1 MRILDNL
8 NGYEGLKALP
18 KEALPQLCQEV
29 RDLMVDVVM
38 KNGGHLAS
46 SLGAVELIVSLLRVF
61 DPRKDRIVFDVG
73 HQAYA
78 YKILTD
84 RLDRFSTLR
93 QAGGLAGFP
102 KRRESPYDHFDV
114 GHSSTSI
121 SAALGY
127 AKARDLLGQDHEV
140 IAVIGDGA
148 LYNGL
153 AMEALNNVK
162 EANTRLTVIFNDNSM
177 SISRPV
183 GGLADYL
190 ARLGVNPYYKRFKEV
205 VKEQCRKRQRGESI
219 EDLLSRSK
227 TRVKSLLQPN
237 NIFEGLGIS
246 YWGPFDGHNL
256 DELGEILGLSKF
268 YGQPLLVH
276 IRTMKGKGYAPAEAE
291 PTRYHGVSGKASS
304 GTTLASPGPSWSDV
318 ISGTVLSL
326 AENDDRIVCLTAA
339 MKDGTRLN
347 GFAKR
352 WPHRCFDVGIAEEH
366 LLTYAAG
373 LAAGGLRPFVFI
385 YSTFLQRAMDQLVHD
400 IAMQDLPVV
409 ILADRAGLV
418 GEDGET
424 HHGLLDVCWGRVIP
438 GLAVMAPRDAE
449 EARFMLSESH
459 LRGKPAMIRFP
470 RGTAALSLSR
480 ERRASTGT
488 GWGKAETLV
497 EGDGTWTVMAYGKTV
512 PLALEIHDLAASMG
526 LAKPS
531 VVDLRFVEPADWDM
545 IESNLEKMNVTCILE
560 DGYRKGG
567 FGEAVAARANQI
579 GALSKVLRY
588 GVPDCYVFQATVEE
602 QWKTC
607 GLTAA
612 KILENCFASLERPA
626 R

>member
-18 KEALPQLCQEV
+18 KEALPQLCREV

-114 GHSSTSI
+114 GHSSTSV
-121 SAALGY
+121 SAALGF

-153 AMEALNNVK
+153 ALEALNNVK

-190 ARLGVNPYYKRFKEV
+190 ARLGVNPYYKRFKEY
-205 VKEQCRKRQRGESI
+205 VKEQCRKRQRGESL

-227 TRVKSLLQPN
+227 TRMKSLLQPN

-246 YWGPFDGHNL
+246 YWGPFDGHDM
-256 DELGEILGLSKF
+256 DELMEILGLSRF

-276 IRTMKGKGYAPAEAE
+276 LRTLKGKGYAPAEAE
-291 PTRYHGVSGKASS
+291 PTRYHGVSGKSSSEPIPASHGS
-304 GTTLASPGPSWSDV
+304 SWSEV
-318 ISGTVLSL
+318 ISGAVFNL
-326 AENDDRIVCLTAA
+326 AESDERVVCLTAA

-352 WPHRCFDVGIAEEH
+352 WPDRCFDVGIAEEH

-400 IAMQDLPVV
+400 IAMQALPVV

-424 HHGLLDVCWGRVIP
+424 HHGLLDVCWGRSIP
-438 GLAVMAPRDAE
+438 GLTLMAPRDAE
-449 EARFMLSESH
+449 DARFMLSGSH
-459 LRGKPAMIRFP
+459 VRGKPAMIRFP
-470 RGTAALSLSR
+470 RGTAPSSL
-480 ERRASTGT
+480 RRTPEPSLCT
-488 GWGKAETLV
+488 GWGKAETLS

-512 PLALEIHDLAASMG
+512 LLALEILDLAESLG
-526 LAKPS
+526 VAKPS
-531 VVDLRFVEPADWDM
+531 VLDLRFVEPADWDL
-545 IESNLEKMNVTCILE
+545 IESNLSKNRLTCVIE

-567 FGEAVAARANQI
+567 FGEAVAARASMI
-579 GALSKVLRY
+579 GAPSRVLRY
-588 GVPDCYVFQATVEE
+588 GVPDRYVLQAKVEE
-602 QWKTC
+602 QWESS
-607 GLTAA
+607 GLTAG
-612 KILENCFASLERPA
+612 KILEDCLASL
-626 R
+626 

>member
-1 MRILDNL
+1 MRILEKL
-8 NGYEGLKALP
+8 KGYEELRALP
-18 KEALPQLCQEV
+18 KELLPRLCEEV
-29 RDLMVDVVM
+29 RELMVSVVE

-46 SLGAVELIVSLLRVF
+46 SLGAVELVVSILRVF
-61 DPRKDRIVFDVG
+61 DPRKDRIIFDVG

-84 RLDRFSTLR
+84 RLDRFPSLR
-93 QAGGLAGFP
+93 LSGGLSGFP
-102 KRRESPYDHFDV
+102 KRRESPFDHFDV

-140 IAVIGDGA
+140 VAVIGDGA

-162 EANTRLTVIFNDNSM
+162 ETNTRLTVLFNDNSM
-177 SISRPV
+177 SISQPV

-190 ARLGVNPYYKRFKEV
+190 ARLGVNPYYKRFKEY
-205 VKEQCRKRQRGESI
+205 VKEQCRKRQKGERI

-246 YWGPFDGHNL
+246 YWGPFDGHDM
-256 DELGEILGLSKF
+256 DEMVEILGLSRF

-276 IRTMKGKGYAPAEAE
+276 LRTKKGKGYAPAEE
-291 PTRYHGVSGKASS
+291 NPTLYHGISPRKADPGHSGEPEQ
-304 GTTLASPGPSWSDV
+304 GWSETILGAV
-318 ISGTVLSL
+318 TRL

-339 MKDGTRLN
+339 MKDGTKLN
-347 GFAKR
+347 GFSKR
-352 WPHRCFDVGIAEEH
+352 WPNRCFDVGIAEGH

-385 YSTFLQRAMDQLVHD
+385 YSTFLQRAMDQLLHD

-424 HHGLLDVCWGRVIP
+424 HHGLVDLCWGRVIP
-438 GLAVMAPRDAE
+438 GLSLMAPRDAE
-449 EARFMLSESH
+449 EAEFMLAEAH
-459 LRGKPAMIRFP
+459 RRGKPAMIRFP
-470 RGTAALSLSR
+470 RGPAPRSLTPGQGR
-480 ERRASTGT
+480 KPC
-488 GWGKAETLV
+488 GWGEAETLI
-497 EGDGTWTVMAYGKTV
+497 EGTGNWAILAIGKTV
-512 PLALEIHDLAASMG
+512 PLALEIHALSRSMG
-526 LAKPS
+526 LPEPT
-531 VVDLRFVEPADWDM
+531 VVDLRFAEPADWDS
-545 IESNLEKMNVTCILE
+545 IDLQLSRSRIVCVLE
-560 DGYRKGG
+560 DGFLKGG
-567 FGEAVAARANQI
+567 FGEAVSARANET
-579 GALSKVLRY
+579 GAGSRVLRY
-588 GVPDCYVFQATVEE
+588 GVPDRYIPHSTVEE
-602 QWKTC
+602 QWQAC
-607 GLTAA
+607 GLVAG
-612 KILENCFASLERPA
+612 KILEGIRESL
-626 R
+626 

>member
-1 MRILDNL
+1 MRILDHL
-8 NGYEGLKALP
+8 NGYEGVKSLP
-18 KEALPQLCQEV
+18 KDALPQLCREV
-29 RDLMVDVVM
+29 RELMVDVVE

-46 SLGAVELIVSLLRVF
+46 SLGAVELIVSILRVF

-84 RLDRFSTLR
+84 RLERFPTLR
-93 QAGGLAGFP
+93 KAGGLSGFP
-102 KRRESPYDHFDV
+102 KRRESPFDHFDV

-121 SAALGY
+121 SAALGF

-140 IAVIGDGA
+140 VAVIGDGA

-153 AMEALNNVK
+153 ALEALNNVK
-162 EANTRLTVIFNDNSM
+162 EANTRLTVLFNDNSM

-183 GGLADYL
+183 GGLADYI
-190 ARLGVNPYYKRFKEV
+190 ARLGVNPTYKRLKEY
-205 VKEQCRKRQRGESI
+205 VKEMCRKRQRGESI
-219 EDLLSRSK
+219 ENLLSRSK
-227 TRVKSLLQPN
+227 TRVKSLLQPS

-246 YWGPFDGHNL
+246 YWGPFDGHDL
-256 DELGEILGLSKF
+256 DELSEILGLSRF

-276 IRTMKGKGYAPAEAE
+276 LRTKKGKGYEPAETD
-291 PTRYHGVSGKASS
+291 PTRYHGLSAKGPSTPVP
-304 GTTLASPGPSWSDV
+304 ASPGSNWSDV
-318 ISGTVLSL
+318 ISTAVTNL
-326 AENDDRIVCLTAA
+326 AENDERVVCLTAA

-352 WPHRCFDVGIAEEH
+352 WPQRCFDVGIAEEH

-373 LAAGGLRPFVFI
+373 LAAGGLRPYVFI

-400 IAMQDLPVV
+400 IATQDLPVV

-424 HHGLLDVCWGRVIP
+424 HHGLLDVCWGRAIP
-438 GLAVMAPRDAE
+438 GLAIMAPRDAV
-449 EARFMLSESH
+449 EARFMLSEAH
-459 LRGKPAMIRFP
+459 GRGKPALVRFP
-470 RGTAALSLSR
+470 RGAAPLSLG
-480 ERRASTGT
+480 RAGEFAIPS
-488 GWGKAETLV
+488 GWGKAETLA
-497 EGDGTWTVMAYGKTV
+497 EGDGTWTIMAYGKTV
-512 PLALEIHDLAASMG
+512 PLAIEIHDLAES
-526 LAKPS
+526 LRFPKPA
-531 VVDLRFVEPADWDM
+531 VVDLRFIEPADWDL
-545 IESNLEKMNVTCILE
+545 IESSLSKMELTCVLE

-567 FGEAVAARANQI
+567 FGEAVAARAN
-579 GALSKVLRY
+579 ATVSRSRVLRY
-588 GVPDCYVFQATVEE
+588 GVPDCYVSHGTVEE

-607 GLTAA
+607 GLTAG
-612 KILENCFASLERPA
+612 KILEEALASLERPA

>member
-8 NGYEGLKALP
+8 NGYEGLKSLP

-29 RDLMVDVVM
+29 RELMVDVVL

-84 RLDRFSTLR
+84 RLEQFPSLR
-93 QAGGLAGFP
+93 RAGGLSGFP

-153 AMEALNNVK
+153 ALEAMNNVK
-162 EANTRLTVIFNDNSM
+162 EANTRLTVLFNDNSM
-177 SISRPV
+177 SISQPV
-183 GGLADYL
+183 GGLADHL
-190 ARLGVNPYYKRFKEV
+190 ARIGVNPYYKRFKEY

-246 YWGPFDGHNL
+246 YWGPFDGHDL
-256 DELGEILGLSKF
+256 DELSEIFGLSRF

-276 IRTMKGKGYAPAEAE
+276 LRTKKGKGYAPAEAE
-291 PTRYHGVSGKASS
+291 PTRFHGVSGTAPSVPVLASS
-304 GTTLASPGPSWSDV
+304 GSSWSDV
-318 ISGTVLSL
+318 VSSMVSGL
-326 AENDDRIVCLTAA
+326 AESDDRIVCLTAA

-347 GFAKR
+347 GFANR
-352 WPHRCFDVGIAEEH
+352 WPQRCFDVGIAEEH

-400 IAMQDLPVV
+400 IAMQNLPVV
-409 ILADRAGLV
+409 VLADRAGLV

-424 HHGLLDVCWGRVIP
+424 HHGLMDVCWGRVIP
-438 GLAVMAPRDAE
+438 GMAIMAPRDVE
-449 EARFMLSESH
+449 EARFMLSEAH
-459 LRGKPAMIRFP
+459 GRGKPALIRFP
-470 RGTAALSLSR
+470 RGAAPLSL
-480 ERRASTGT
+480 RRAGPPSFPL

-497 EGDGTWTVMAYGKTV
+497 EGDGTWTVLAYGKTV
-512 PLALEIHDLAASMG
+512 PLALGIHDLAVAMG
-526 LAKPS
+526 SAKPS
-531 VVDLRFVEPADWDM
+531 VVDLRFVEPADWDL
-545 IESNLEKMNVTCILE
+545 IEVNLSQKKLACVLE

-567 FGEAVAARANQI
+567 FGEEVAARANAI
-579 GALSKVLRY
+579 GAQSRVLRY
-588 GVPDCYVFQATVEE
+588 GVPDAYVLHAPVDE
-602 QWKTC
+602 QWQNC
-607 GLTAA
+607 GLTASH
-612 KILENCFASLERPA
+612 ILEECLASLERPA